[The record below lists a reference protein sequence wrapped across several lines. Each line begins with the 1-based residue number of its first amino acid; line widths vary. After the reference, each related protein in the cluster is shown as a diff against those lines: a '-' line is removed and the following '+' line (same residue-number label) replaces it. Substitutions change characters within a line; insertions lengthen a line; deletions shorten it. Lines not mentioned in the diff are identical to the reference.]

1 MLHKLFS
8 DSDSYIKVQKSLGK
22 ELVWLGKLGLYET
35 EFMLLIAHGEPTD
48 IQGVM
53 GKTNDEMI
61 FGGNIGLWDTRWK
74 MVLGL

>member
-1 MLHKLFS
+1 MIHKLFS
-8 DSDSYIKVQKSLGK
+8 DSDSYIKIPKPIGR
-22 ELVWLGKLGLYET
+22 ELVKLGKLGLYET
-35 EFMLLIAHGEPTD
+35 EFILLISHGEPTD

-61 FGGNIGLWDTRWK
+61 FGGNRSLWDEHWH